1 MCVADTTPTPQQRR
15 AKAISMCLI
24 PLVQAAISE
33 LVISGFE
40 SRHRHLHLVWGAILF
55 CPGWTWFIGIA
66 FCDVQ
71 CACSGT
77 LQGSVDLCNPHPK
90 NVQCI
95 FQGLIRCQKV
105 PKQCHNEPQAMA
117 SSSSKAS
124 MANEALG
131 LIMEQ
136 TRQQMPSFPTCFFV
150 FSIGLPRKSNGLF
163 QSPLTQLRMPVRIA
177 QLSRAQDA
185 LALLLGLNEA

>member
-1 MCVADTTPTPQQRR
+1 
-15 AKAISMCLI
+15 
-24 PLVQAAISE
+24 
-33 LVISGFE
+33 
-40 SRHRHLHLVWGAILF
+40 
-55 CPGWTWFIGIA
+55 
-66 FCDVQ
+66 
-71 CACSGT
+71 
-77 LQGSVDLCNPHPK
+77 
-90 NVQCI
+90 
-95 FQGLIRCQKV
+95 
-105 PKQCHNEPQAMA
+105 
-117 SSSSKAS
+117 